1 MGVMVAMDD
10 EEREVHG
17 ICLTYFLPW
26 VGYGCKKVSDAL
38 IGLEYLVLN
47 LVNDGV
53 FGDEEQR
60 ALAKAKKSW
69 RRAERNIMLLKD
81 AIDRHDKQCD
91 VEDET
96 ES

>member
-10 EEREVHG
+10 EDREVHG
-17 ICLTYFLPW
+17 ICLTYFLPE
-26 VGYGCKKVSDAL
+26 VGYRCKKVSDVL
-38 IGLEYLVLN
+38 TGLEYLALN

-81 AIDRHDKQCD
+81 AIDRHDKRCD
-91 VEDET
+91 AEDAT